1 MEKQL
6 KTRIQHKI
14 DTYAHWELAKNFV
27 PLEGELIIYT
37 TDEYGNDKVG
47 LKVGDG
53 KKKLEKLDFINIPS
67 GNENIP
73 GGGILQQIQANWLQ
87 NNPEKDDFIKNRPF
101 YEEKWEIEW
110 DATPTDEFIDLT
122 AALNCYAYKVEEYK
136 SAEDI
141 IGSIFTHKAVN
152 GFKSEYEIDQKN
164 IVYCYDEN
172 NQKTETYVVI
182 DNQQGILFAVSKEAG
197 KYFTNGMVIEV
208 PTSGIWFGKMS
219 YTAYISLK
227 KEKIHKLHPKFLE
240 KNDSFSSEEITY
252 QLDLPRLCETI
263 EWNGSIKHKPEIEV
277 LSETNPFP
285 EGGQFIK
292 VSDNFIN
299 YDDILWGHISIQSS
313 DLNIAGS
320 ELQFMA
326 TEYSIGLTLTDSLL
340 DRLTIESTNEIFLNQ
355 YIVSSKLAGEMSV
368 ELYGET
374 VLFNIPEPGTYFYYY
389 KTEDEYFYLTSLVGD
404 IDYSQVRVDIMA
416 IDEIDGLY
424 EAGYQKISS
433 EYTTFNDFSNG
444 LQRIK
449 FSMEDWDQESFI
461 QFNFGK
467 GTLALL
473 ADENLAG
480 ALVEELDGSWWLSNI
495 MGITGLPIIA
505 SIKTPGIKIGDIE
518 FNETGIY
525 FGYLREYDLN
535 KGNWFISYIDEVYK
549 DIIIPIDEK
558 FLPNDKTAVIFGSI
572 SSGSDIEALGYNGIV
587 MNMTKYLYEGS
598 LLGVSDI
605 KSMCC
610 PSLRDPEEI
619 YIYSEN
625 LFDASPITS
634 NGGTLLLGILDDI
647 IINDDVNIEDLD
659 MIDLSQ
665 VNAKCKYKILMT
677 QQTLQN
683 TSSSVIRCIKLPIL
697 DNFYLGFEMQI
708 AGGGGDTT
716 NQVIQNSIAPISSG
730 GVWTA
735 LGNRSSLVFEN
746 EPKQN
751 SSALLT
757 SGTIYN
763 ALQTVKV
770 STADKPE
777 IGNTN
782 PITSEGVYN
791 ALGGY
796 KFRVSNKIPDYSDN
810 VDDYTI
816 TFVV

>member
-1 MEKQL
+1 MKKVL
-6 KTRIQHKI
+6 NTRIQHKI
-14 DTYAHWELAKNFV
+14 DTYAHWELAKNFI

-37 TDEYGNDKVG
+37 TDEYGNEKIG

-53 KKKLEKLDFINIPS
+53 KKKLEKLDFINIPA

-73 GGGILQQIQANWLQ
+73 GGGVLQQIQANWLQ

-122 AALNCYAYKVEEYK
+122 AALDCYAYKVEEYK

-152 GFKSEYEIDQKN
+152 GLKSEYEIEQKN

-172 NQKTETYVVI
+172 NQKTESYVVI
-182 DNQQGILFAVSKEAG
+182 NNQQGILFAVSKEAG
-197 KYFTNGMVIEV
+197 KYFTNGMVIEA
-208 PTSGIWFGKMS
+208 PTSGIWFGKLS
-219 YTAYISLK
+219 YTAYSSLK

-263 EWNGSIKHKPEIEV
+263 EWDGSIKYKPEIEV

-285 EGGQFIK
+285 EGGQYIK

-313 DLNIAGS
+313 DLNIAGTGV
-320 ELQFMA
+320 LQFIA
-326 TEYSIGLTLTDSLL
+326 TEYSIGLTLTDSVL

-374 VLFNIPEPGTYFYYY
+374 VLFNIPEPGTYFYYQE
-389 KTEDEYFYLTSLVGD
+389 TEDEYFYLTSLVGD
-404 IDYSQVRVDIMA
+404 IDYSQVRMDIMA

-424 EAGYQKISS
+424 EAGYQKVSS

-449 FSMEDWDQESFI
+449 FSMEDWDQESFA
-461 QFNFGK
+461 QLSLGK
-467 GTLALL
+467 GALALL
-473 ADENLAG
+473 TGENLANS
-480 ALVEELDGSWWLSNI
+480 LVEELDGSWWLPSI
-495 MGITGLPIIA
+495 KGITSLPIIA

-525 FGYLREYDLN
+525 FGYLREYDPDI
-535 KGNWFISYIDEVYK
+535 GNWFISYIDEVYK

-558 FLPNDKTAVIFGSI
+558 FLPNDKTAVIFGTVM
-572 SSGSDIEALGYNGIV
+572 SGKEVEAFGYKGIV
-587 MNMTKYLYEGS
+587 LNMAKYLYESMLVGT
-598 LLGVSDI
+598 SDI
-605 KSMCC
+605 KSTCY
-610 PSLRDPEEI
+610 PFLRDPEEI
-619 YIYSEN
+619 YIYNES
-625 LFDASPITS
+625 LYDVVPIIGS
-634 NGGTLLLGILDDI
+634 DNETLILGIADDI
-647 IINDDVNIEDLD
+647 IINDGDTIED
-659 MIDLSQ
+659 IEHQSQ
-665 VNAKCKYKILMT
+665 VNLKCKYKILILNPL
-677 QQTLQN
+677 LQN

-708 AGGGGDTT
+708 AGGGDGGGNIT
-716 NQVIQNSIAPISSG
+716 NEVIKDSTDPISSG
-730 GVWTA
+730 GVWA
-735 LGNRSSLVFEN
+735 
-746 EPKQN
+746 
-751 SSALLT
+751 
-757 SGTIYN
+757 
-763 ALQTVKV
+763 
-770 STADKPE
+770 
-777 IGNTN
+777 
-782 PITSEGVYN
+782 

-796 KFRVSNKIPDYSDN
+796 KFRVSDKIPDISDD

-816 TFVV
+816 TFVI